1 MTLQGSVKFG
11 IDCEIRR
18 QFLWFQRRKKEI
30 NEGKRIREVFQ
41 EEAYLGY
48 TESNLLEFLFVTGRL
63 GVNCRLCP
71 CISIPVTQVNTYD
84 VTYTRSSPFAPSN
97 CCPSP
102 FFLPWGNYYQ
112 YISTMY
118 SFCLLL
124 NVTYLLALWASYQAM
139 ASQLQTHTSNLS
151 LPCSVGRASPNPF
164 LYQLLA

>member
-1 MTLQGSVKFG
+1 MTPQGSVKFG
-11 IDCEIRR
+11 IDCEVRR

-30 NEGKRIREVFQ
+30 NEGKRIRDVFQ

-71 CISIPVTQVNTYD
+71 CISIPVTQVNAYD

-102 FFLPWGNYYQ
+102 FLPEVTTIGILVPCIHCVCFWTFRICLPSEPAIKLWPLSSKPTLL
-112 YISTMY
+112 IS
-118 SFCLLL
+118 L
-124 NVTYLLALWASYQAM
+124 YL
-139 ASQLQTHTSNLS
+139 
-151 LPCSVGRASPNPF
+151 VV
-164 LYQLLA
+164 